1 MFKTNA
7 ETGLFQTHEIGNEDG
22 SGIPGV
28 PECVLVPWG
37 SADDFARVG
46 RPAHTRELGYK
57 LSEGGAVG

>member
-1 MFKTNA
+1 MCAKA
-7 ETGLFQTHEIGNEDG
+7 GLVYTREIGDG
-22 SGIPGV
+22 DGRRIPGV
-28 PECVLVPWG
+28 PSYALVPWG